1 MSLHTGQIGET
12 ICMLRLLRMG
22 VPCSLVHFLKT
33 DILAQEDK
41 RHIRIQVKSSA
52 YKNSYRRKNGREY
65 WCYHFS
71 ICSGGHPKQP
81 LTKAVCD
88 VVALVA
94 LDMDKVIFIN
104 VEDLKGNVTK
114 RLTKK
119 DFYETCEEDSW
130 KKCFYNRDE
139 QSNKTL

>member
-33 DILAQEDK
+33 DILAQENK
-41 RHIRIQVKSSA
+41 ALVRVQVKSSS
-52 YKNSYRRKNGREY
+52 YKNSYRRKNGRAY

-94 LDMDKVIFIN
+94 VDMDKVIFLN
-104 VEDLKGNVTK
+104 VEDLKGHVTK
-114 RLTKK
+114 RLNKNN
-119 DFYETCEEDSW
+119 FYETCEEDSW
-130 KKCFYNRDE
+130 KKCFYNGDE
-139 QSNKTL
+139 QPNKTL